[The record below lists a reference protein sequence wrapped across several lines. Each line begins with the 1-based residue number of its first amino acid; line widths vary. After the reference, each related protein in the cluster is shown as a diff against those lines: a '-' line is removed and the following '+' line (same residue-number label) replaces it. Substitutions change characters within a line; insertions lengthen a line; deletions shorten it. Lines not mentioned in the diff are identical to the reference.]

1 MAGSSSHGIA
11 RAIDPL
17 EIANGA
23 RVVDGRV
30 VLVVGASGG
39 IGAACVRAFGDAG
52 LRVAAA
58 DLEQGTM
65 GALIAEVGGPTTGHS
80 VDVSDPASVGRLIDE
95 VEAAHGGLDVLVNAA
110 GVLRPAPLL
119 DTTIEDWDR
128 TFAVNARGMFL
139 LSQAAARSFVR
150 RGVPGRIV
158 VYASI
163 VARIA
168 RPNNVAYCASKAA
181 VVQAARCMALE
192 MAPMGV
198 TVNVVSPGSTA
209 TAMLLGTQMAG
220 DRNARETVVHGD
232 LAAWRLGIP
241 IGRLAEASEQAAA
254 AVFLAGPLAGHIT
267 GHELIVDGGQ
277 SLV

>member
-1 MAGSSSHGIA
+1 M
-11 RAIDPL
+11 
-17 EIANGA
+17 
-23 RVVDGRV
+23 
-30 VLVVGASGG
+30 
-39 IGAACVRAFGDAG
+39 
-52 LRVAAA
+52 
-58 DLEQGTM
+58 
-65 GALIAEVGGPTTGHS
+65 
-80 VDVSDPASVGRLIDE
+80 
-95 VEAAHGGLDVLVNAA
+95 LVNAA

-150 RGVPGRIV
+150 RGVPGQIV

-241 IGRLAEASEQAAA
+241 IGRLAEASEQASRGR
-254 AVFLAGPLAGHIT
+254 VPRRTVGGPHHRARI
-267 GHELIVDGGQ
+267 DRRRGQ